1 MPIIS
6 VEIIKITNERETQK
20 KQKTKNNNKT
30 NKQTKKT
37 EKNKRNESYSERVR
51 PKWFYCAFE
60 LGFLRL
66 ICKAPLI
73 FKSNLELAL
82 SIVFEGCVGV

>member
-20 KQKTKNNNKT
+20 KQKTQKT
-30 NKQTKKT
+30 NKQTNKQKKT
-37 EKNKRNESYSERVR
+37 EKNKRNKSYSERVR

-82 SIVFEGCVGV
+82 SIVFEGCVGM